1 MITNTKGEMIDIF
14 NLKDEDITI
23 NDIVMALPN
32 ICRYGGRIPCHYGVA
47 QHAVEL
53 ARWLRIHGKQH
64 LVPHAL
70 LHDACEAYIGDIIY
84 PIKIQV
90 PQFLELEDEITN
102 LVYNK
107 YGVDPSLHEEFDSYD
122 KGIVINEMKA
132 VGIYESE
139 GPLVKHGKALKN
151 LRIEVLS
158 IPHARAEYVAELR
171 RCFGKEIFND

>member
-14 NLKDEDITI
+14 NIKDEDINI
-23 NDIVMALPN
+23 NDIVLALPN
-32 ICRYGGRIPCHYGVA
+32 ICRFGGRIQYHYSVA

-53 ARWLRIHGKQH
+53 ARWLREHGKQH

-84 PIKIQV
+84 PIKIQM

-107 YGVDPSLHEEFDSYD
+107 YGVDPSLHKEFDPYD

-132 VGIYESE
+132 VGIFERE
-139 GPLVKHGKALKN
+139 GHLATHATALKG
-151 LRIEVLS
+151 LRIEILS

-171 RCFGKEIFND
+171 RCFGVEIFRD